1 MTDLERDRLLDLL
14 TRALDATDAADVI
27 VYAYRDRAYRT
38 RTVTLTV
45 AEMGGPLD
53 AVNFK
58 VPWTTMPPTLTT
70 QLLEKIMSG
79 EAVIITSSSAR

>member
-14 TRALDATDAADVI
+14 TKALDATDVTI
-27 VYAYRDRAYRT
+27 YAYKDRTYRT

-58 VPWTTMPPTLTT
+58 APWTTMPPALTT
-70 QLLEKIMSG
+70 QLLEKIASG
-79 EAVIITSSSAR
+79 EAAVITSSSAR